1 MFLYHLNN
9 PSKLFN
15 FMEKLI
21 SNDNTNNN
29 NNHNANIS
37 KNFEFSET
45 ISNMIVFTASKVLK
59 ITGLVGQ
66 SYLDKIKNTL
76 NKMIEYFPI
85 SLYQWRTTP

>member
-37 KNFEFSET
+37 KNFEFIET
-45 ISNMIVFTASKVLK
+45 ISNI
-59 ITGLVGQ
+59 
-66 SYLDKIKNTL
+66 
-76 NKMIEYFPI
+76 
-85 SLYQWRTTP
+85 